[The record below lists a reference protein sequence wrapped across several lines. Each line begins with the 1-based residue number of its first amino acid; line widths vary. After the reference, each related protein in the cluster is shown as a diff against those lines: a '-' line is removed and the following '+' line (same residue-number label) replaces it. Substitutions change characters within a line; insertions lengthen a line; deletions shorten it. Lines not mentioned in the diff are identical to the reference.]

1 MIPIPGRH
9 RVPLPPSVHRGSFLD
24 IVELVESQ
32 KAHEK
37 KYKRK
42 LTNSVRHIIGFTLIS
57 RGEPGIDMGIP
68 FTIGEY
74 KLQPKSFSDLARK

>member
-9 RVPLPPSVHRGSFLD
+9 RVPLPRPVDRGSFLD

-37 KYKRK
+37 KVQAKIDK
-42 LTNSVRHIIGFTLIS
+42 LSTA
-57 RGEPGIDMGIP
+57 
-68 FTIGEY
+68 Y
-74 KLQPKSFSDLARK
+74 Y